1 MFNSLA
7 TRIAAGFAFM
17 VVLLVLIV
25 VVTLGQVAK
34 VKSSSA
40 QVEDVRMPV
49 VQASVQ
55 LLNGINH
62 SSAALRGWV
71 FLRDSS
77 YLAERDSAWSEA
89 IRPALLELQNSL
101 ARSNEPTARER
112 YQQVAT
118 VIENV
123 YVQQLAAADAKSI
136 REAASIITGRS
147 APAATEARRIMEA
160 LVAKQRELM
169 NSDLSAVDA
178 SIEELNTMQWTILV
192 ISFVTA
198 LLLATITIRAIMKPI
213 AAAVN
218 VADNIA
224 HGDLDSPVPIGG
236 TREIA
241 TLGNALV
248 TMRDGL
254 KRRMQEVE
262 RHNWLVEGQR
272 SVDDVLRGEKQMRIL
287 AMDVIT
293 AVALRTGAQ
302 AGALYMMDEAGER
315 MRSYARYGLS
325 DHAPEHF
332 TTGEGLAGRAAM
344 EKKPITV
351 NGVDIEHLRIR
362 SAMLDAAP
370 GHVVIHPFLFEG
382 QVLGVIEL
390 AKLSAFTGEEIEFL
404 ERSMTNIAIAFN
416 GALSRSKI
424 DELLEETQ
432 RQSEELQVQQEELQ
446 QTNEELEEQAER
458 LKIQQEEL
466 QVTNEELEEQTQ
478 AVVQRNE
485 ELEAARRE
493 VERKAEELEIT
504 SRYKSEFLANMSHEL
519 RTPLNSLLILSN
531 HLAKNKPGN
540 LKEDQVESAK
550 VIAKSG
556 NDLLNLIND
565 ILDLSKVEAGKL
577 ELKVQEVLL
586 QDLVADLKDSFD
598 HVAREKGLQL
608 QVKVEDAP
616 DELRT
621 DRQRLGQIIKNL
633 VSNAIK
639 FTPAG
644 SVTVTF
650 GAYGEGGIS
659 IAVKDTGIG
668 IPKEK
673 QQLIFEAF
681 QQVDGSTSRK
691 FGGTGLG
698 LSISRELARLLGG
711 HITLQSR
718 MGEGSTFTL
727 FVPANTHTR
736 SNEVPAENVPLPR
749 PAPVPLPPPRP
760 VSRMQPPTGERTIL
774 IIEDDTTFA
783 KVLADQARGRG
794 FKTVI
799 ASTGEEGLQ
808 LVREYRPQAVMLDID
823 LPGMDGHTVLREIKG
838 DPYLRHIP
846 VHILSVNE
854 RSMGPIREG
863 AVEYLEKPVSQQQ
876 LDEAFQRI
884 EDLLKRKMK
893 NLLIVEDSAEQRLA
907 IKRLIGNGDVK
918 CLEASSAMESL
929 EMLREHTVDCIV
941 LDIGLPDVTGFE
953 LLKLY
958 KDKLGSHV
966 PPIIVYT
973 GKELSPEENDELR
986 MYAETIIVKG
996 IRSEERLLDET
1007 ALFLHRAVKDLP
1019 QNKQAMIMDLHDP
1032 DALFSGRTVLLV
1044 DDDPRNVFALGKI
1057 LESRDMKVLRAENGK
1072 VAIQMLKQHDE
1083 VDMVLMDIMMP
1094 EMDGYSAMRTIRQ
1107 EPQWR
1112 DLPLIALTAKAM
1124 KEDRAKCLEAGAN
1137 DYIPKPV
1144 DEARLFALMR
1154 IWMKERV

>member
-1 MFNSLA
+1 MFRSLSI
-7 TRIAAGFAFM
+7 RIAAGFAFM
-17 VVLLVLIV
+17 VLLLVLIV
-25 VVTLGQVAK
+25 VVTLRQVGEVRSAN
-34 VKSSSA
+34 A
-40 QVEDVRMPV
+40 QVEQVRMPV
-49 VQASVQ
+49 VQATVQ
-55 LLNGINH
+55 LLNGVNH
-62 SSAALRGWV
+62 SSAALRGWI

-77 YLAERDSAWSEA
+77 FRKEHADAWIIE
-89 IRPALLELQNSL
+89 IRPALTELQTSL
-101 ARSNEPTARER
+101 SRSNDPTAGER
-112 YQQVAT
+112 YQKVAAMIDQLYT
-118 VIENV
+118 E
-123 YVQQLAAADAKSI
+123 QQAAANAESI
-136 REAASIITGRS
+136 RAAAAIITGRS
-147 APAATEARRIMEA
+147 APAAVEARNVLEA
-160 LVAKQRELM
+160 LVVKQRELM
-169 NSDLSAVDA
+169 QADLDAVDA
-178 SIEELNTMQWTILV
+178 SIDDMNTLQWVILV
-192 ISFVTA
+192 ISFVVA
-198 LLLATITIRAIMKPI
+198 LILATITTRAIIRPVG
-213 AAAVN
+213 AAVN

-224 HGDLDSPVPIGG
+224 HGDLDSPVAIGG
-236 TREIA
+236 TRELE
-241 TLGNALV
+241 TLGQALV
-248 TMRDGL
+248 SMRDSL
-254 KRRMQEVE
+254 KQRMIEVD
-262 RHNWLVEGQR
+262 RHNWLIEGQR
-272 SVDDVLRGEKQMRIL
+272 LLDDVLRGEKELRSL
-287 AMDVIT
+287 SRDVIG
-293 AVALRTGAQ
+293 AVAERTGAQ
-302 AGALYMMDEAGER
+302 VGALYMMDDTGTK
-315 MRSYARYGLS
+315 MRLRGRYGLS
-325 DHAPEHF
+325 EDLPEF
-332 TTGEGLAGRAAM
+332 FRKDEGLAGRAAE
-344 EKKPITV
+344 EKRPLQVRGT
-351 NGVDIEHLRIR
+351 ESTHLRIR
-362 SAMLDAAP
+362 SAFLDASP
-370 GHVVIHPFLFEG
+370 VHVVVYPLIFED

-390 AKLSAFTGEEIEFL
+390 ARLQDFSPEDLEFL
-404 ERSMTNIAIAFN
+404 ERSTKNIAIAIN
-416 GALSRSKI
+416 GAISRSKI
-424 DELLEETQ
+424 NELLEETQ

-458 LKIQQEEL
+458 LKTQHEEI

-531 HLAKNKPGN
+531 HLAKNKQGN

-556 NDLLNLIND
+556 YDLLNLIND

-577 ELKVQEVLL
+577 ELKVQEVLV
-586 QDLVADLKDSFD
+586 QDMVADIKDSFD
-598 HVAREKGLQL
+598 HVAQEKGLSFN
-608 QVKVEDAP
+608 VVVEDAP
-616 DELRT
+616 ERLRT
-621 DRQRLGQIIKNL
+621 DRQRLGQIVKNL

-639 FTPAG
+639 FTNEG
-644 SVTVTF
+644 NITVTF
-650 GAYGEGGIS
+650 RGYADDGVT

-668 IPKEK
+668 IPKDK

-711 HITLQSR
+711 HITVQSTE
-718 MGEGSTFTL
+718 GDGSTFTV
-727 FVPANTHTR
+727 FVPGNMPVKPSAPIEAT
-736 SNEVPAENVPLPR
+736 NVQR
-749 PAPVPLPPPRP
+749 PAPMPLPPPRNIP
-760 VSRMQPPTGERTIL
+760 RPQRTEAGDRVIL
-774 IIEDDTTFA
+774 IIEDDATFA

-854 RSMGPIREG
+854 RSLGPIREG
-863 AVEYLEKPVSQQQ
+863 AVEYLEKPVTQQQ

-884 EDLLKRKMK
+884 EDLVKRKMK
-893 NLLIVEDSAEQRLA
+893 NLLIVEDNAEQRLA

-918 CLEASSAMESL
+918 CLEAATAMESL
-929 EMLREHTVDCIV
+929 EMLKQFPIDCIV
-941 LDIGLPDVTGFE
+941 LDIGLPDASGFE

-958 KDKLGSHV
+958 KDRMGQHL

-1019 QNKQAMIMDLHDP
+1019 QSKQAMIMDLHDP
-1032 DALFSGRTVLLV
+1032 DAIFSGRTVLLV
-1044 DDDPRNVFALGKI
+1044 DDDMRNVFALNRV
-1057 LESRDMKVLRAENGK
+1057 LESRDIKVLRAENGR
-1072 VAIQMLKQHDE
+1072 VALETLKNND
-1083 VDMVLMDIMMP
+1083 DIDLVLMDIMMP
-1094 EMDGYSAMRTIRQ
+1094 EMDGYTAMRKIRQ
-1107 EPQWR
+1107 EKKWA
-1112 DLPLIALTAKAM
+1112 DLPIIALTAKAM
-1124 KEDRAKCLEAGAN
+1124 KEDRTKCLDAGAN
-1137 DYIPKPV
+1137 DYISKPV

-1154 IWMKERV
+1154 IWIKERV